1 MMSFYS
7 ITHIFSN
14 CVTSLLREKVVWL
27 YVLSEKT
34 ILFKSYSNPGNF
46 VIGNSTIANKF
57 LHRVNFDHGFIS
69 NRRRSTTTKY
79 ILWRNYPK
87 KRNQP
92 RVNHRLFYYF
102 LSGIIRLHSRK
113 ALWFKLYYLT
123 LTMNSLIFEIVFT
136 RILKF
141 NCWGKIWL
149 WWHTQYGES

>member
-34 ILFKSYSNPGNF
+34 ILFKSYPNPGNF

-57 LHRVNFDHGFIS
+57 LHSLNFDHGFIS
-69 NRRRSTTTKY
+69 SRRRSTTTKY
-79 ILWRNYPK
+79 ILWRNYQK
-87 KRNQP
+87 KGNRQG
-92 RVNHRLFYYF
+92 VNHRLFYYF

-113 ALWFKLYYLT
+113 ALWS
-123 LTMNSLIFEIVFT
+123 NST
-136 RILKF
+136 
-141 NCWGKIWL
+141 IWL
-149 WWHTQYGES
+149 WQWTTWYLKFYLHEF